1 MAYGASVD
9 KSMTLEN
16 VRGLTQGNLGI
27 PVLLLIILAMMT
39 LPMPPFLL
47 DIFFTLN
54 ITIALVVLC
63 VSVYAM
69 RPLDF
74 AVFPT
79 ILLVAT
85 LLRLA
90 LNVASTRVVLLKG
103 HEGGS
108 AAGKVIESFGEVVI
122 GGNYAVGLIV
132 FVILIII
139 NFVVVTKGA
148 GRIAEVSA
156 RFTLDAMPGKQ
167 MAVDADLNAG
177 VIDQEQAR
185 DRRLEITQEAD
196 FYGAMDGASKFVK
209 GDAIA
214 GILILVINLIGGLAI
229 GMMQYELDF
238 TAATERYALLTI
250 GDGLVAQIPALVL
263 STSAA
268 IMVTRNNA
276 SEMMGAQV
284 VRQMFSGPRALGVA
298 AGILFIMGIVPGM
311 PHVAFLGLA
320 VIAGSIAFYISR
332 NKPAETDPN
341 ELASAAEV
349 DPEAA
354 EDSDSNELG
363 WQDVMPVDSI
373 GLEVGYRLISL
384 VDKTQGGELLGRIKG
399 IRKKLSQDLGFLIP
413 SVHIRDNLDL
423 TPNEYKL
430 SLSGVNVGAAE
441 VFPERDMAINPGQV
455 YGKIQGLETKDP
467 AFGLDALWIEKS
479 QKDQAESL
487 GYTVVDASTVIA
499 THLNSILQSHAH
511 EILGHEE
518 VQQLLSL
525 LAKQSPKLAE
535 ELPEIVNTN
544 TILKVLQNLLSEQV
558 PIRDMRTIAETL
570 AAGGAKSQ
578 DSVTLT
584 ASTRVALNRVI
595 AQSIYGERAEL
606 PVITLDSELEQLL
619 LKSVQQSVQGT
630 TEQGDGM
637 SIEPSLAESLQK
649 SLVDA
654 AQKQEVSG
662 DPAVLLVAAPL
673 RPMLSRFARYTIDG
687 LHVLSYQE
695 IPDNKQVTI
704 VAGVGAKA

>member
-1 MAYGASVD
+1 MAVSLNFEKGSL
-9 KSMTLEN
+9 LEN
-16 VRGLTQGNLGI
+16 VRSMARGNLGI
-27 PVLLLIILAMMT
+27 PILLLVILAMMT
-39 LPMPPFLL
+39 LPIPPFLL
-47 DIFFTLN
+47 DVFFTFN

-196 FYGAMDGASKFVK
+196 FYGSMDGASKFVK

-214 GILILVINLIGGLAI
+214 GILILLINIVGGLAI
-229 GMMQYELDF
+229 GMMQYQLDF
-238 TAATERYALLTI
+238 AAATERYALLTI

-268 IMVTRNNA
+268 IMVTRNNS
-276 SEMMGAQV
+276 SEMMGQQV
-284 VRQMFSGPRALGVA
+284 FRQMFAGPRSLGVA
-298 AGILFIMGIVPGM
+298 AGILFVMGMVPGM
-311 PHVAFLGLA
+311 PHMAFLGLA
-320 VIAGSIAFYISR
+320 TIAGIGAVYL
-332 NKPAETDPN
+332 KT
-341 ELASAAEV
+341 LADKKSEES
-349 DPEAA
+349 EAA
-354 EDSDSNELG
+354 LSQDPANEAEAVKNESSELD
-363 WQDVMPVDSI
+363 WSDVMPVDAI

-423 TPNEYKL
+423 TPNEYKI
-430 SLSGVNVGAAE
+430 SLSGVNVGSAE

-455 YGKIQGLETKDP
+455 YGKVQGIETKDP

-499 THLNSILQSHAH
+499 THLNSLLQSHAH

-518 VQQLLSL
+518 VQQLFKL
-525 LAKQSPKLAE
+525 LAQHSPKLAE

-544 TILKVLQNLLSEQV
+544 IVLKVLQNLLAEQV

-570 AAGGAKSQ
+570 AAQGSKSQ

-584 ASTRVALNRVI
+584 AAVRISLSRVI
-595 AQSIYGERAEL
+595 AQSVYGERAEL
-606 PVITLDSELEQLL
+606 PVITLDGELEQLL
-619 LKSVQQSVQGT
+619 LRSVQQSVQSLSGT
-630 TEQGDGM
+630 ESSMT
-637 SIEPSLAESLQK
+637 IEPKLAESLQK
-649 SLVDA
+649 ALVDA

-673 RPMLSRFARYTIDG
+673 RQMLSRFARYTIDG
-687 LHVLSYQE
+687 MRVLSYQE

-704 VAGVGAKA
+704 VAKVGG